1 MKNSMYMAALVAL
14 AGGSVALAAPR
25 ESVTFLAVPSDGRIG
40 DAANT
45 ILTTT
50 FNGSDAG
57 GAYTARFLTLSGA
70 QTEVNTSTLQSEAA
84 ILITPPGGT
93 PFIARPIVTSVM
105 GTEIIPAGSFVI
117 PVGSFTTAG
126 QWSFAFFELFDDA
139 GLDANWDTITFTLD
153 DAAPVTGAAPG
164 ALQNFN
170 LADVVVDGPVGLPTT
185 RTFTAAAG
193 DTVGSIRFSGVGTGQ
208 TANPAV
214 NSDVNPLS
222 RARFQLV
229 APDGTTVS
237 GIGTLWGTA
246 TQSSSTAVVTVGIP
260 TTVASA
266 GDWTLRTWDTGDFA
280 GVDSTLKSL
289 TVSFLPPPDALTN
302 NTLIAL
308 TEGQF
313 GTATRSLA
321 VGGVTWF
328 AFDLPTM
335 PVGSVVDID
344 TEGSTLTPNNDTGI
358 AVYRGTGV
366 VEDTDSNDGTNLL
379 SAISYGPGGVT
390 GSYTASGV
398 RFNGR
403 DGTASGLGAPGRYYV
418 GVVGGDVITAV
429 PATFQ
434 ANFVTNPTQSN
445 SGNVQLRVRYFTAGA
460 PSQTP
465 SATTIN
471 LVEGGAW
478 ASATATAGISD
489 CVWFTF
495 TTPAMTGTGA
505 MDIDT
510 FGTTLSPLNDTDM
523 GLYGPT
529 GTLIDGDD
537 QDGPGS
543 LSALSYGA
551 GRRNGTGDGLRYTG
565 QDGSTAGTAGNV
577 GPSTTYFLAVGTG
590 TSYSHGSTFSAQPTT
605 GSLNSGSVTARVRA
619 WASGAPSDPVT
630 PPVSEALAFPASG
643 ATTSDTETLS
653 VGQVKWYTMVVP
665 SDIGWFTNSAVQL
678 DNEGS
683 TTSPT
688 LNDTGMGVYR
698 ADATLRASDTLD
710 GTGSIA
716 SFSFGSDDRPAPG
729 DGAAYNGRDGA
740 LTAGTY
746 YVAVAFGSPFFASD
760 FSVTS
765 TSPTV
770 SGDVVTN
777 LRYFAPSITTA
788 ATPPASEEVGLVSTL
803 TPNTE
808 RVITRTNTVT
818 DGNLVT
824 WYRFNTTSAALGA
837 NGLYVDIDTE
847 GTAPGVLEV
856 VGALEDSEISLW
868 SSIGLQGGNDDDD
881 GAGLRSALSYGSTVA
896 RVAIAPVAPA
906 AIGVPRDGRDGPL
919 PAGTYYLS
927 VSTFNTVY
935 FAADFSLTLP
945 ANRSASIGDRLVN
958 WRTNLPGGPAP
969 CGPSDIASAG
979 PVAGF
984 DGELTSDDIIF
995 FITAFTGGNLAVAD
1009 IAGPGP
1015 SVGADGELTAD
1026 DIILFINR
1034 FTGFIQSGCP

>member
-266 GDWTLRTWDTGDFA
+266 GDWTLRTWDTGDLA

-478 ASATATAGISD
+478 ASASATAGISD

-630 PPVSEALAFPASG
+630 PP
-643 ATTSDTETLS
+643 
-653 VGQVKWYTMVVP
+653 
-665 SDIGWFTNSAVQL
+665 
-678 DNEGS
+678 
-683 TTSPT
+683 
-688 LNDTGMGVYR
+688 
-698 ADATLRASDTLD
+698 
-710 GTGSIA
+710 
-716 SFSFGSDDRPAPG
+716 
-729 DGAAYNGRDGA
+729 
-740 LTAGTY
+740 
-746 YVAVAFGSPFFASD
+746 
-760 FSVTS
+760 
-765 TSPTV
+765 
-770 SGDVVTN
+770 
-777 LRYFAPSITTA
+777 
-788 ATPPASEEVGLVSTL
+788 ASEEVGLVSTL

-847 GTAPGVLEV
+847 GTAPGVTEV
-856 VGALEDSEISLW
+856 VGALVDSEIGLW

-945 ANRSASIGDRLVN
+945 ADRSASIGDRLVN

-984 DGELTSDDIIF
+984 DGELTADDIIF